1 MKMERLVVNG
11 EAYQVHDPEAAHIDD
26 AKVGKDSCWSS
37 AQILQRLYPDFR
49 ETGAAVACMP
59 VAGYPLDV
67 VSQITPVQ
75 EGSGA
80 PSPGGYVHYKTVST
94 TMEYGNGEASFGE
107 DFDVGIYR
115 VYDSAN
121 NKPPVV
127 YDPGYNPDYT
137 ANGLYSEFEV
147 IDTWVEVGFWIAPNE
162 EAENDPVFVIERH
175 TPGNI
180 RPVKGHTGCKLWR
193 NDEVFAVSFGQEA
206 SGGKNLLPCPYLSG
220 SGVIGGLT
228 SVIGQDGSVVF
239 SGTPTGNADYDFVKD
254 LSLPAGTYTF
264 SVSGSF
270 STKGV
275 PFVFVRSVEKGAL
288 ATITL
293 TSKKSGT
300 FTLTEDCDDITI
312 YIYMD
317 GTAYVTGT
325 VYPQLEEGNA
335 ATAYVPYAGGSE
347 SDRTVYGGSFRWATG
362 ELVIDRKM
370 ITLGGSEVWVSGGTN
385 TAGLSRYRLVKTH
398 NPVLLDNI
406 QLETNTAVKDAKL
419 LCSKLPTITGNE
431 GWFCTDGI
439 YAESAQSIN
448 VFCRQYATDIEGF
461 KEMMKGAQIVFGL
474 AEPVTIQLTPQEI
487 LALSGTNTL
496 YSDTG
501 VTQVTGKQDLV
512 LMLENIQKRLAAME
526 TAAVN
531 EAEVAENV

>member
-75 EGSGA
+75 EGSGD

-94 TMEYGNGEASFGE
+94 TMEYGNGETSFGE

-147 IDTWVEVGFWIAPNE
+147 IDSWVEVGFWIAPNE
-162 EAENDPVFVIERH
+162 EAENDPVFVIERRM
-175 TPGNI
+175 PGNI
-180 RPVKGHTGCKLWR
+180 RPIRGHTGCKLWR
-193 NDEVFAVSFGQEA
+193 NDEVFEVSFGQEA

-228 SVIGQDGSVVF
+228 SAIGQDGSVVF
-239 SGTPTGNADYDFVKD
+239 SGTPTGNADYDFVKG

-300 FTLTEDCDDITI
+300 FTLTEACDDITI

-317 GTAYVTGT
+317 DTAYVTGT
-325 VYPQLEEGNA
+325 VYPQLEAGSA
-335 ATAYVPYAGGSE
+335 ATAYVPYAGGSG
-347 SDRTVYGGSFRWATG
+347 SDRTVYGGSFNWATG

-370 ITLGGSEVWVSGGTN
+370 ITLDGTEPWMIASTN
-385 TAGLSRYRLVKTH
+385 TSDKYKYNINAKAVEKFSGIETAPGSGI
-398 NPVLLDNI
+398 LD
-406 QLETNTAVKDAKL
+406 
-419 LCSKLPTITGNE
+419 SKLMCSILPAMTGNSVHTCHE
-431 GWFCTDGI
+431 GISTNQYLLSAYGEQYSDGNL
-439 YAESAQSIN
+439 A
-448 VFCRQYATDIEGF
+448 GF
-461 KEMMKGAQIVFGL
+461 KEMTKGAQIVFGL

-496 YSDTG
+496 NSDTG
-501 VTQVTGKQDLV
+501 ATQVTGKQDLV